1 VLFTLVFAWVLNDRR
16 FTVDLKLLELVAKH
30 SNDRFA
36 LETFSNG
43 LDNVGNCLVLQKLNR
58 ILHIFIR

>member
-43 LDNVGNCLVLQKLNR
+43 LDNVGNCLVLQK
-58 ILHIFIR
+58 